1 MSGTGYRRAES
12 VLVVVHDREGGVLLL
27 ERRDRPGFWQS
38 VTGSLEA
45 GESPAQAARREL
57 FEETGLAGNPRDRK
71 RSRRFEI
78 FPEFRHRFPPGVT
91 RNLEHEF
98 SFDTGGSI
106 DITMNEEEHRRFQW
120 LPWRAAADL
129 TESWTNRDAIESL
142 FGQGGTPR

>member
-1 MSGTGYRRAES
+1 MTGTGYRRAES
-12 VLVVVHDREGGVLLL
+12 VLVVVHDRDGRVLLL

-45 GESPAQAARREL
+45 GERPAQAARREL
-57 FEETGLAGNPRDRK
+57 FEETGLSGDPRDRK

-98 SFDTGGSI
+98 SFDTGHPV
-106 DITMNEEEHRRFQW
+106 DITMNEEEHCRFQW
-120 LPWRAAADL
+120 LPWREAAHL

-142 FGQGGTPR
+142 FGGGGTPR